1 MRGEFNE
8 ERFKSTK
15 RVYEA
20 LYSEGKV
27 KLSDFQEIFDSSA
40 HPDAVSGKKTP
51 AQIQREFLAKWFK
64 QDIDSIVTWEEFLDF
79 Y

>member
-1 MRGEFNE
+1 M
-8 ERFKSTK
+8 
-15 RVYEA
+15 
-20 LYSEGKV
+20 
-27 KLSDFQEIFDSSA
+27 KLSDFQEIFDASA

-79 Y
+79 YRDVSSSVDRDEYFDLLLRNTWKL